1 MNLGRMLALGLITS
15 QITLAMASEIT
26 PKTLPELTIYGG
38 NRIPTS
44 KELTNLRIN
53 TVKMKVEDNDWKT
66 VLQEQVQINET
77 GPGGPVSLFMRGS
90 NSNQTLFLIDG
101 MRMSS
106 ATTGSANFAAIAPG
120 LLSSVD
126 VIQGGTSAAFGSNAV
141 GGVIRGNIDIP
152 SGVMV
157 SAGGGSRYSE
167 RSAGSL
173 GTRGDHY
180 YAGVRV
186 VQDIIQQGSATNSN
200 YFGFNPDKDPRK
212 RLGIVAKAGGWIT
225 PELQIEATALT
236 SSVRTSMD
244 LSPNSTD
251 VNLQSISMANL
262 RGIYSLPRG
271 YSIMATYGG
280 SLDRSTMR
288 GAYPAVFN
296 TQSLQATLQLEKKL
310 TLGRIFTGMDHEI
323 QKVTSDTQFTTSNRT
338 NVAGFIGSQLNTGR
352 HVVEGMLRHDDNS
365 QFGGYNTYSFS
376 LARKLGESWR
386 VGGITSSSFKAP
398 TFNDLYYPF
407 VPDPWDPTYDGLSEG
422 NRNLKPERGRMHEA
436 FISYDQNG
444 ALYRLGYFINNIQD
458 AIILTGPLY
467 RPENISHARIEGV
480 EFSGVQPIGKSWTVR
495 ANVTGQNPEDAQSH
509 HTLARRSKVFGT
521 TVLRYSSGNFSA
533 EAIARGE
540 GVRYDDIENT
550 HKLPSMVIAGFSA
563 SYQIK
568 KGPAVRVQI
577 DNLLDKRYQ
586 PALGFNGI
594 PRTVWASVTHTF

>member
-26 PKTLPELTIYGG
+26 PKSLPELTIYGG

-106 ATTGSANFAAIAPG
+106 ATTGSATFAAIAPG

-167 RSAGSL
+167 RSAASL
-173 GTRGDHY
+173 GKRGDNY

-186 VQDIIQQGSATNSN
+186 VQDIIQQGSAMNSN
-200 YFGFNPDKDPRK
+200 DTFGSYNPDKDPRK

-225 PELQIEATALT
+225 PELQVEATALT
-236 SSVRTSMD
+236 SAVKSSMD
-244 LSPNSTD
+244 LSPNSND

-262 RGIYSLPRG
+262 RGVYSLPRG

-280 SLDRSTMR
+280 SLDRSTVR

-310 TLGRIFTGMDHEI
+310 TIGRIFTGMDHEI

-352 HVVEGMLRHDDNS
+352 HVAEGMLRHDDNS
-365 QFGGYNTYSFS
+365 QFGGYSTYSFS

-386 VGGITSSSFKAP
+386 VGAITSSSFKAP
-398 TFNDLYYPF
+398 TFNDLYWPMAWGF
-407 VPDPWDPTYDGLSEG
+407 GG
-422 NRNLKPERGRMHEA
+422 NINLRPERGRMHEA

-444 ALYRLGYFINNIQD
+444 AIYRLGYFINNIQD
-458 AIILTGPLY
+458 AIVINGIFSQM
-467 RPENISHARIEGV
+467 ENISHARIDGV

-495 ANVTGQNPEDAQSH
+495 TNVTGQNPQDAQSH

-550 HKLPSMVIAGFSA
+550 HKLPAMVIAGFSA

-568 KGPAVRVQI
+568 KGPAVRIQI